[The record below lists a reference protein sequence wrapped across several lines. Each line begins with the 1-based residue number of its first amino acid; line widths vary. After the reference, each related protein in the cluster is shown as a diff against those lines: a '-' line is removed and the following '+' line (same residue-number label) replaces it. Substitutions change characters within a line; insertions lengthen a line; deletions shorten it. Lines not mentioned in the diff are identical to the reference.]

1 MFSSHASPLA
11 SSSVNSPDEIL
22 DAICNINL
30 AAPPPSTTVPTS
42 LTGEFSLPLGGD
54 VRNTNINDDVRLV
67 SSSEPYRMNM
77 GDKCDTNTSLTP
89 TYANIVTGKKTNDSE
104 PNFIK
109 ETMTSEENT

>member
-1 MFSSHASPLA
+1 
-11 SSSVNSPDEIL
+11 
-22 DAICNINL
+22 
-30 AAPPPSTTVPTS
+30 
-42 LTGEFSLPLGGD
+42 
-54 VRNTNINDDVRLV
+54 
-67 SSSEPYRMNM
+67 MNM